1 MDKKEEIIKP
11 KEVSEQEKTPSTS
24 RSSKAQA
31 EGSGQDGAE
40 RRNPPFSPNIIGAIA
55 DEVSKTLINR
65 LPGVMRRPRKKIQ
78 KKAKRIENALFLDT
92 SAIIDGRIFD
102 VIYLG
107 LLNGIIVITPHILLE
122 LKHLADTQNT
132 VKRTRGRKGLEALEK
147 LRKAKQI
154 KVLVLPEEPVK
165 NQKDRVEVDEQLI
178 KTAKQN
184 KGKIITCDYNLEKK
198 ASIENV
204 TAINMNALAN
214 CLKAVAVPGES
225 LHVKIA
231 HLGKDKT
238 QGVGY
243 LDDGT
248 MIVVE
253 EGSDA
258 LGKELDVVI
267 SRIIQTATGR
277 ILFAKK
283 I

>member
-1 MDKKEEIIKP
+1 MDKKEVITKP
-11 KEVSEQEKTPSTS
+11 KEVTQQEKAPRPSTD
-24 RSSKAQA
+24 
-31 EGSGQDGAE
+31 GSGQEAAE
-40 RRNPPFSPNIIGAIA
+40 RRMPAFSPNIIGQIA
-55 DEVSKTLINR
+55 DEVSKTLISR
-65 LPGVMRRPRKKIQ
+65 LPGMRQRTQRKKKT
-78 KKAKRIENALFLDT
+78 KKTKRIENAVFLDT

-107 LLNGIIVITPHILLE
+107 LLNGTVVITSHILLE

-132 VKRTRGRKGLEALEK
+132 VKRVRGRKGLEALEK
-147 LRKAKQI
+147 LRKAKSI
-154 KVLVLPEEPVK
+154 KVTVLPEENSKQPTE
-165 NQKDRVEVDEQLI
+165 QIEVDEQLI
-178 KTAKQN
+178 KTAKYH

-204 TAINMNALAN
+204 TAVNMNALAN

-253 EGSDA
+253 EGSED
-258 LGKELDVVI
+258 LNKSLDVVV